1 MKKNII
7 NFICAILTTC
17 ALLFDY
23 ELIYSNVL
31 KIQNP
36 FMVGLITVWLVT
48 VFLFI
53 FYNKQKFNK
62 LHWTKWVLISLFS
75 IFMVFGNSYQK
86 TDSWDLVLGNPIMVI
101 VSVIAF
107 IGYFVLFTKLF
118 CLLDSYI
125 EKNKKEGKLGTKHFS
140 KLIMFFDEKPFLSSF
155 LLIILFWLI
164 YMIAFYPI
172 ILSPD
177 PSFQIKQFFNVP
189 TKYADYVIRPV
200 ENVYMTN
207 HHPVLHT
214 LLLGNFIKL
223 GRFFGSDNLGL
234 FMYSVFQTIILSS
247 ALASTIK
254 FLKKNNVSLKA
265 RIIVLFIYLFVP
277 MFPLYAMSGVKD
289 TIYTA
294 LIIYYVMFM
303 FDFVKNKK
311 EEKLS
316 IKNMIIIIV
325 NLLLITMFRNNGIYV
340 IVLSFPLLIFLSKK
354 NVFRTLSIFILTIGM
369 YGCYSKV
376 ILPSFG
382 IADGSI
388 REALSI
394 PFQQTARYVKEHGNE
409 LSNDDVKVIDKILGY
424 EDLSVR
430 YKPRISDP
438 VKNGYNKYATKD
450 DLKQYFMVWFDG
462 LKKHPDTYIQS
473 TLNNVYGY
481 FYPNDTN
488 WYVYNKY
495 DKRITEDNLVDYHYN
510 GLTWL
515 RNILSGYGIAFPFI
529 PIIGLV
535 SNIGFNG
542 WLLLI
547 IGAYLIEKKKTRYLV
562 CMMPL
567 YVSLLICVASPVN
580 TYFRYT
586 MPYVFVMP
594 FLVTSILNIIRGDLN
609 GKQKNEGR

>member
-1 MKKNII
+1 MKKRVT
-7 NFICAILTTC
+7 NFILSILTAC

-23 ELIYSNVL
+23 ELIYNDIS

-36 FMVGLITVWLVT
+36 FSVGLLTVLLVT
-48 VFLFI
+48 IFLTI
-53 FYNKQKFNK
+53 FYNKQVFNK
-62 LHWTKWVLISLFS
+62 MHWTKWVLTCAFS

-86 TDSWDLVLGNPIMVI
+86 TDSWNLVFGSSIMI
-101 VSVIAF
+101 FVSLIAF
-107 IGYFVLFTKLF
+107 IGYFALFMKLF

-125 EKNKKEGKLGTKHFS
+125 LKNKKEDKLNSKHFS
-140 KLIMFFDEKPFLSSF
+140 KVIKFFDEKPFLSS
-155 LLIILFWLI
+155 LLFIILFWLI

-200 ENVYMTN
+200 EDVYMTN

-214 LLLGNFIKL
+214 LLLGNFLKF
-223 GRFFGSDNLGL
+223 GRFLGSDNLGL
-234 FMYSVFQTIILSS
+234 FMYSIFQTLILAS

-254 FLKKNNVSLKA
+254 FLKKNNVSLKS
-265 RIIVLFIYLFVP
+265 RIIVLLVYLLVP
-277 MFPLYAMSGVKD
+277 MFPFYAMSGVKD

-294 LIIYYVMFM
+294 LIIYYIMFM
-303 FDFVKNKK
+303 FDFVRNKK
-311 EEKLS
+311 EEQLT
-316 IKNMIIIIV
+316 IKNMIMITI

-340 IVLSFPLLIFLSKK
+340 IVLSFPLLIFISKT
-354 NVFRTLSIFILTIGM
+354 NVFKTLSIFILTIGL

-394 PFQQTARYVKEHGNE
+394 PFQQTARYVKEHEDE
-409 LSNDDVKVIDKILGY
+409 LSSNDIKIIDKVLGY

-438 VKNGYNKYATKD
+438 VKNNYNKYATKD
-450 DLKQYFMVWFDG
+450 DLKKYFNVWFDG
-462 LKKHPDTYIQS
+462 LKKHPDTYVQA
-473 TLNNVYGY
+473 TVNNVYGY

-488 WYVYNKY
+488 WYIYNKY

-510 GLTWL
+510 SPSWL
-515 RNILSGYGIAFPFI
+515 RNILAGYGIAFPFI
-529 PIIGLV
+529 PLIGLI

-547 IGAYLIEKKKTRYLV
+547 IGAYLIEKKKTRYLI

-567 YVSLLICVASPVN
+567 YVSLLICIASPVN

-586 MPYVFVMP
+586 MPYVFAMP
-594 FLVTSILNIIRGDLN
+594 FFVPLILNIIRGDKT
-609 GKQKNEGR
+609 GK